1 MNPRVKENKKT
12 ALPAALIFGSNPV
25 TSDVQIL
32 MGKVISKLVKKYAI
46 TNSSKENV
54 KVNKI
59 VANMVGAQMGT
70 KIKTIRCNLP
80 DPKEIPA
87 SSIDFG
93 ILSILF
99 FKLITANG
107 KTYRVC
113 PTSTN
118 QSAGSI
124 PTETI

>member
-1 MNPRVKENKKT
+1 MKT

-70 KIKTIRCNLP
+70 KIKTI
-80 DPKEIPA
+80 K
-87 SSIDFG
+87 
-93 ILSILF
+93 
-99 FKLITANG
+99 
-107 KTYRVC
+107 
-113 PTSTN
+113 
-118 QSAGSI
+118 
-124 PTETI
+124 